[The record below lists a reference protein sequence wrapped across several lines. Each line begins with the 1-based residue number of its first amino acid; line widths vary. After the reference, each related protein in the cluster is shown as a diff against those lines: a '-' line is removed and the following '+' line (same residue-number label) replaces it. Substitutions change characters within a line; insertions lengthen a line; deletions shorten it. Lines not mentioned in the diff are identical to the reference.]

1 MSRPVRIPSVIGFA
15 LLALLVGS
23 VGAPAQ
29 MAAPA
34 GVPAAPGAGGSDIIK
49 IRKMTPVKEKTPV
62 FRTAVASQASAKQPD
77 WWHVVVEFETA
88 PDWIDELEFTYYAY
102 IEDQSNKGVPVM
114 YRGTVTYVNV
124 ARGRHLSDMFLH
136 PNTIARMGLVKQ
148 IAVVVKAKGAVV
160 ATESTAQRPNWWDG
174 FPPVDG
180 VLLNRS
186 QTPFAF
192 VDYDLYEAIKP
203 AGAAR

>member
-23 VGAPAQ
+23 FGAPAQ

-88 PDWIDELEFTYYAY
+88 PDWIDELEFTYYA
-102 IEDQSNKGVPVM
+102 
-114 YRGTVTYVNV
+114 
-124 ARGRHLSDMFLH
+124 
-136 PNTIARMGLVKQ
+136 
-148 IAVVVKAKGAVV
+148 
-160 ATESTAQRPNWWDG
+160 
-174 FPPVDG
+174 
-180 VLLNRS
+180 
-186 QTPFAF
+186 
-192 VDYDLYEAIKP
+192 
-203 AGAAR
+203 